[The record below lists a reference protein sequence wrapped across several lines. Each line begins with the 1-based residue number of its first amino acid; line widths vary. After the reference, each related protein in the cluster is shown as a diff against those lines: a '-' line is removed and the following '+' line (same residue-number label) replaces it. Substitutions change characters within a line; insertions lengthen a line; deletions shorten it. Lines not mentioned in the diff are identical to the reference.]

1 MLLSVAC
8 IIGFCVVWWYATKR
22 RWMLGWW
29 ITTTVLGMVGMG
41 FVLNLTD
48 VRFAGDSID
57 LMLWAIFSQVMC
69 AVVVGVVFWK
79 WWLPKK
85 QEFGKKQM
93 HEEPHKAESRGHGM
107 KWCLFTSKGQGMK
120 WYLFTV
126 CFFPILC
133 LGVILFWPGQAGTI
147 VGYGKWYLAVGL
159 VVLLIHLWMRCDFT
173 QEKKVMWTVLIPVF
187 GLIALPVYWVKHVI
201 AQPGK

>member
-1 MLLSVAC
+1 MLSVGSFIA
-8 IIGFCVVWWYATKR
+8 FCVVWWYAVKQ

-29 ITTTVLGMVGMG
+29 ITTVVLGLFGLG
-41 FVLNLTD
+41 FLLNLLDYQYGTGSVD
-48 VRFAGDSID
+48 A
-57 LMLWAIFSQVMC
+57 MLWAIFSQVMC
-69 AVVVGVVFWK
+69 AVVVGAVFWK

-85 QEFGKKQM
+85 RVFGKKQM
-93 HEEPHKAESRGHGM
+93 HEEPHMAESREHGV
-107 KWCLFTSKGQGMK
+107 KWHLFTSKGHGMK

-133 LGVILFWPGQAGTI
+133 LGSSLFWPGHLWI
-147 VGYGKWYLAVGL
+147 IIGYGKWYFAVGL
-159 VVLLIHLWMRCDFT
+159 VVLLIHLWMRRDFT